1 MNWILTNKS
10 TSALIWVALLCF
22 TLSLAPTN
30 AAAQERTASGSVEIL
45 VPWGIGGGA
54 DQLARETAKLLQR
67 VGMPATVTNIPGR
80 TGNAG
85 MEKFLASPSDGLLVS
100 VLTAET
106 YCLLAYANPGWKP
119 ADVVPL
125 AIMIRQPSAFFLP
138 TSGSFKSWNEFEKQ
152 ARQKPRSL
160 RVAISGLG
168 SPDYLMLQQLS
179 LKGIQLTPVPFEN
192 PEQRFQAVL
201 NGQADALY
209 EQPAD
214 VATLLQ
220 GKQLQPVLF
229 LASARVPAFKDV
241 PVSSEL
247 GYGNGLAQFRA
258 IVAKVGTDP
267 RRVKALSQ
275 ALDQIAETPEYR
287 AFLTAHLA
295 TDGSYIPATSASAFL
310 QQALKEM
317 KQTVDT
323 LPLHAQHLWEGQSV
337 SEYIQPF

>member
-1 MNWILTNKS
+1 MNWILRSKTAPLWVSVLCCALSLGS
-10 TSALIWVALLCF
+10 TSRA
-22 TLSLAPTN
+22 T
-30 AAAQERTASGSVEIL
+30 AQERTASGSVEII
-45 VPWGIGGGA
+45 VPWGPGGGA
-54 DQLARETAKLLQR
+54 DQLARETTKLLQR
-67 VGMPATVTNIPGR
+67 VGMLAKVTNTPGR

-85 MEKFLASPSDGLLVS
+85 MEKLLASPSDGRLVS

-138 TSGSFKSWNEFEKQ
+138 TSGSFKSWSEFEKE
-152 ARQKPRSL
+152 ARQKPRSF

-192 PEQRFQAVL
+192 PEQRYQAVL

-220 GKQLQPVLF
+220 NKQIQPVLF
-229 LASARVPAFKDV
+229 FASARVPGFKDV
-241 PVSSEL
+241 PVSGEL
-247 GYGNGLAQFRA
+247 GFGTGFAQFRA
-258 IVAKVGTDP
+258 IVVKVGTDP
-267 RRVKALSQ
+267 QRVKALSET
-275 ALDQIAETPEYR
+275 LDQIAETPEYK
-287 AFLTAHLA
+287 AFLKDQLA
-295 TDGSYIPATSASAFL
+295 IDGSYIPAKGASAFL
-310 QQALKEM
+310 QQAFSSM

-323 LPLHAQHLWEGQSV
+323 LPLHAQHIWEGQSV
-337 SEYIQPF
+337 SEYIEPF

>member
-1 MNWILTNKS
+1 MNWILRSKTAPLWVSVLCFALSLGS
-10 TSALIWVALLCF
+10 TSRA
-22 TLSLAPTN
+22 T
-30 AAAQERTASGSVEIL
+30 AQEGTASGSVEII
-45 VPWGIGGGA
+45 VPWGAGGGA
-54 DQLARETAKLLQR
+54 DQLGRETAKLLQR
-67 VGMPATVTNIPGR
+67 VNMSAKVTNISGR

-85 MEKFLASPSDGLLVS
+85 MEKFLASPSDGRLVS

-138 TSGSFKSWNEFEKQ
+138 TSGRFKSWNEFEEE
-152 ARQKPRSL
+152 ARHKPRSL

-192 PEQRFQAVL
+192 PEQRYQAVL

-220 GKQLQPVLF
+220 SKQLQPVLF
-229 LASARVPAFKDV
+229 LASARIPAFKDV

-247 GYGNGLAQFRA
+247 GYGNGLPQFRA

-267 RRVKALSQ
+267 QRVKALSD
-275 ALDQIAETPEYR
+275 ALDQIAGTPEFK
-287 AFLTAHLA
+287 AFLKDQLA
-295 TDGSYIPATSASAFL
+295 VDGSYIPAKGASAFL

-317 KQTVDT
+317 KQIVDT
-323 LPLHAQHLWEGQSV
+323 LPLHAQHIWEGQSV